1 MSNDEQPTGVED
13 TKNGAAP
20 SSSPVASPQKSE
32 ARSLVFYLCVA
43 GLIAIAV
50 RIFIAAPYLVSG
62 PSMEETFHNHDYLI
76 VDRFS
81 YGICTPHIPL
91 LNVDSVC
98 VPVGEPQRGDVIVF
112 KLPKNAETLIKRII
126 GLPGETVT
134 IEGSTVSIKNNEHPG
149 GFNLAEDYIA
159 PQDTGGPTGLSVTL
173 PADRYFVM
181 GDNRRVSYD
190 SRSWGTLSRESI
202 VGRVLLRLYPF
213 IQIGFLPGEARY
225 QE

>member
-20 SSSPVASPQKSE
+20 RSSPVASPQKSE

-50 RIFIAAPYLVSG
+50 RIFIAAPYLVQG

-81 YGICTPHIPL
+81 YGICTPHIAL
-91 LNVDSVC
+91 LNVSSAC
-98 VPVGEPQRGDVIVF
+98 IPVGDPQRGDVIVF
-112 KLPKNAETLIKRII
+112 KLPKNGETLIKRII

-134 IEGSTVSIKNNEHPG
+134 VEGNSVTIRNTEHPEG
-149 GFNLAEDYIA
+149 VTLQESYIE
-159 PQDTGGPTGLSVTL
+159 PQDRGGPTGLRVTL
-173 PADRYFVM
+173 PDDRYFVM

-190 SRSWGTLSRESI
+190 SRSWGELPREMI

-213 IQIGFLPGEARY
+213 VQLGFLPGEVRY
-225 QE
+225 E

>member
-81 YGICTPHIPL
+81 YGICAPHIPL
-91 LNVDSVC
+91 LETGSAC
-98 VPVGEPQRGDVIVF
+98 IPVGKPQRGDVIVF
-112 KLPKNAETLIKRII
+112 KLPLNGETLIKRII
-126 GLPGETVT
+126 GLPGDTVT
-134 IEGSTVSIKNNEHPG
+134 VEGNSVTIKNNEHPE
-149 GFNLAEDYIA
+149 GFTLEENYIA
-159 PQDTGGPTGLSVTL
+159 PQDRGGPTGVSVTL
-173 PADRYFVM
+173 PPDRYFVM

-190 SRSWGTLSRESI
+190 SRSWGTLPREII

-213 IQIGFLPGEARY
+213 VQIGFLPGEARY
-225 QE
+225 E